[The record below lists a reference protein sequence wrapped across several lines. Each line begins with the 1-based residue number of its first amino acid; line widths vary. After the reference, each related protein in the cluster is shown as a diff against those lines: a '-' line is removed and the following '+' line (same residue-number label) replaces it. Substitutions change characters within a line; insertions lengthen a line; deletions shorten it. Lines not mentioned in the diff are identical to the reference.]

1 MVQNH
6 KDWVYFHQN
15 GMLNSVFAG
24 KTGISAR
31 RGQCEKSAAGVGRGR
46 FDAGFTGQAYQNTTN
61 GVQPLAKYLL
71 TGHMGEEE

>member
-1 MVQNH
+1 M
-6 KDWVYFHQN
+6 
-15 GMLNSVFAG
+15 
-24 KTGISAR
+24 
-31 RGQCEKSAAGVGRGR
+31 GRGR